1 MRNRILFQDKIGMSS
16 RVVNFRA
23 PSIRLRIFVKEPLTI
38 PDLSDIN
45 LPSDRIDTVDEDG
58 KAALIG
64 DLDDSS
70 EELCTDIDE
79 MHTRRAL
86 KYADIII
93 ALYKVDES
101 ILGFLLAEFVPDKTM
116 FYISLVCAAPRSGV
130 GTRLIRIIKRIAFE
144 NDIEALV
151 LNTVKSAK
159 KFYSRRKFIETPTPT
174 IPERMTYN
182 MSTYA
187 IAESRPRKTKGGRKL
202 KRRNLSTTRRH
213 R

>member
-1 MRNRILFQDKIGMSS
+1 MD
-16 RVVNFRA
+16 
-23 PSIRLRIFVKEPLTI
+23 
-38 PDLSDIN
+38 
-45 LPSDRIDTVDEDG
+45 LPSDQIDTVDNDG
-58 KAALIG
+58 LPALRG
-64 DLDDSS
+64 DLD

-79 MHTRRAL
+79 MHIRRAL
-86 KYADIII
+86 RKADIII
-93 ALYKVDES
+93 AFYKVDES
-101 ILGFLLAEFVPDKTM
+101 EEICLGFLLAEFIDSETL
-116 FYISLVCAAPRSGV
+116 YISLVCASPRSGV

-144 NDIEALV
+144 NKIKALV
-151 LNTVKSAK
+151 LDTVKSAK

-202 KRRNLSTTRRH
+202 KRHSSSTRR